1 MSQVKPIKAT
11 FSRDEIEKRIRKSL
25 AENELSNVNNTDDIL
40 ESIDERLCETNDL
53 LWQLVKKETNPQQKE
68 EKTLMTQKDVYNY
81 METVKDYNGNI
92 DGSDFD
98 KYAFVDGKAITLD
111 KQQRHII
118 YVALGSRVSTMRN
131 QIGYTRVN
139 EDGTLRDQITKHELL
154 IAKLEAYGFD
164 KQALAIIL
172 NYLTNRWQRTKINTS
187 FSTWSELLM
196 GVPQGSVLGPL
207 LFNLY
212 INDLFLQITNV

>member
-1 MSQVKPIKAT
+1 MSQIEPLKAT
-11 FSRDEIEKRIRKSL
+11 FSRDEIEKRINKSL
-25 AENELSNVNNTDDIL
+25 EKDVKIDLCDYL
-40 ESIDERLCETNDL
+40 ESIDERLIETNDL
-53 LWQLVKKETNPQQKE
+53 LWQLVKKETNPQRKE
-68 EKTLMTQKDVYNY
+68 EKTLMTQEDVDNY

-154 IAKLEAYGFD
+154 IAKL
-164 KQALAIIL
+164 K
-172 NYLTNRWQRTKINTS
+172 NS
-187 FSTWSELLM
+187 
-196 GVPQGSVLGPL
+196 
-207 LFNLY
+207 
-212 INDLFLQITNV
+212 

>member
-1 MSQVKPIKAT
+1 
-11 FSRDEIEKRIRKSL
+11 
-25 AENELSNVNNTDDIL
+25 
-40 ESIDERLCETNDL
+40 
-53 LWQLVKKETNPQQKE
+53 
-68 EKTLMTQKDVYNY
+68 MTQEDVDNY
-81 METVKDYNGNI
+81 METVKDYYGDI

-154 IAKLEAYGFD
+154 IAKL
-164 KQALAIIL
+164 K
-172 NYLTNRWQRTKINTS
+172 NS
-187 FSTWSELLM
+187 
-196 GVPQGSVLGPL
+196 
-207 LFNLY
+207 
-212 INDLFLQITNV
+212 

>member
-1 MSQVKPIKAT
+1 MSQIQPTKAT

-25 AENELSNVNNTDDIL
+25 AEDEVSNVNNTDDIL

-68 EKTLMTQKDVYNY
+68 EKTLMTQKDVDNY

-98 KYAFVDGKAITLD
+98 KYAFVDGKPITLD
-111 KQQRHII
+111 KHQRHII
-118 YVALGSRVSTMRN
+118 YRALGSRISTMRN

-154 IAKLEAYGFD
+154 IAKL
-164 KQALAIIL
+164 K
-172 NYLTNRWQRTKINTS
+172 NS
-187 FSTWSELLM
+187 
-196 GVPQGSVLGPL
+196 
-207 LFNLY
+207 
-212 INDLFLQITNV
+212 

>member
-1 MSQVKPIKAT
+1 MSQVEPPKAT

-25 AENELSNVNNTDDIL
+25 AEDKGTYRIEIL

-68 EKTLMTQKDVYNY
+68 EKTLITQKDVDNY

-154 IAKLEAYGFD
+154 IAKL
-164 KQALAIIL
+164 K
-172 NYLTNRWQRTKINTS
+172 NS
-187 FSTWSELLM
+187 
-196 GVPQGSVLGPL
+196 
-207 LFNLY
+207 
-212 INDLFLQITNV
+212 

>member
-1 MSQVKPIKAT
+1 MSQIQPTKAT

-25 AENELSNVNNTDDIL
+25 AEDEVSNVNNTDDIL

-53 LWQLVKKETNPQQKE
+53 LWRLVDKSQLPTEDDYGKP
-68 EKTLMTQKDVYNY
+68 LMTQEDVNNY
-81 METVKDYNGNI
+81 METVKDYYGDM

-154 IAKLEAYGFD
+154 IAKL
-164 KQALAIIL
+164 K
-172 NYLTNRWQRTKINTS
+172 NS
-187 FSTWSELLM
+187 
-196 GVPQGSVLGPL
+196 
-207 LFNLY
+207 
-212 INDLFLQITNV
+212 

>member
-1 MSQVKPIKAT
+1 MSQIEPLKAT
-11 FSRDEIEKRIRKSL
+11 FSRDEIEKRINKSL
-25 AENELSNVNNTDDIL
+25 EKDVKIDLCDYL
-40 ESIDERLCETNDL
+40 ESIDERLIETNDL
-53 LWQLVKKETNPQQKE
+53 LWQLVKKETNPQRKE
-68 EKTLMTQKDVYNY
+68 EKTLMTQEDVDNY

-111 KQQRHII
+111 KQQRHMI

-154 IAKLEAYGFD
+154 IAKL
-164 KQALAIIL
+164 K
-172 NYLTNRWQRTKINTS
+172 NS
-187 FSTWSELLM
+187 
-196 GVPQGSVLGPL
+196 
-207 LFNLY
+207 
-212 INDLFLQITNV
+212 

>member
-1 MSQVKPIKAT
+1 MSQVEPIKAT

-25 AENELSNVNNTDDIL
+25 SEVEVSNVSNTDNIL

-68 EKTLMTQKDVYNY
+68 EKTLMTQKDVDNY

-98 KYAFVDGKAITLD
+98 KYAFVDGKPVTLD
-111 KQQRHII
+111 KDQRHMI

-131 QIGYTRVN
+131 QMGYSKYHSHSTTEKR
-139 EDGTLRDQITKHELL
+139 EKDTGLQKQIDKHEKL
-154 IAKLEAYGFD
+154 IK
-164 KQALAIIL
+164 KMK
-172 NYLTNRWQRTKINTS
+172 NS
-187 FSTWSELLM
+187 
-196 GVPQGSVLGPL
+196 
-207 LFNLY
+207 
-212 INDLFLQITNV
+212 

>member
-1 MSQVKPIKAT
+1 MSQIQPTKAT

-25 AENELSNVNNTDDIL
+25 AEDEVSNGNNTDYIL

-154 IAKLEAYGFD
+154 IAKL
-164 KQALAIIL
+164 K
-172 NYLTNRWQRTKINTS
+172 NS
-187 FSTWSELLM
+187 
-196 GVPQGSVLGPL
+196 
-207 LFNLY
+207 
-212 INDLFLQITNV
+212 

>member
-1 MSQVKPIKAT
+1 MSQIQPTKAT

-25 AENELSNVNNTDDIL
+25 AEDEVSNVNNTDYIL

-53 LWQLVKKETNPQQKE
+53 LWQLVKKETNTQQKE
-68 EKTLMTQKDVYNY
+68 EQTLTTQKDVDNY

-111 KQQRHII
+111 KQQRHMI

-139 EDGTLRDQITKHELL
+139 DVQTGLNEDVTLRDQITKHELL
-154 IAKLEAYGFD
+154 ISKL
-164 KQALAIIL
+164 K
-172 NYLTNRWQRTKINTS
+172 NS
-187 FSTWSELLM
+187 
-196 GVPQGSVLGPL
+196 
-207 LFNLY
+207 
-212 INDLFLQITNV
+212 

>member
-1 MSQVKPIKAT
+1 MSQIQPTKAT
-11 FSRDEIEKRIRKSL
+11 FSRDEIEKRIKKSL
-25 AENELSNVNNTDDIL
+25 AEDEVSNVNNTDDIL

-68 EKTLMTQKDVYNY
+68 EKTLMTQKDVDNY

-154 IAKLEAYGFD
+154 IAKL
-164 KQALAIIL
+164 K
-172 NYLTNRWQRTKINTS
+172 NS
-187 FSTWSELLM
+187 
-196 GVPQGSVLGPL
+196 
-207 LFNLY
+207 
-212 INDLFLQITNV
+212 